1 MRRFSPS
8 EAALEGFRLTRE
20 RPLAVL
26 VWALLRL
33 LYAVIGGVVLTAT
46 GSIAVF
52 TQLAA
57 QPANQDPA
65 QVQKTL
71 GLIGQAAP
79 AMLLLAAFGV
89 VFYAV
94 AYTAVL
100 RAVLRP
106 ADRAFFYLRL
116 SMDEVRQLGLALFVA
131 AVFFLY
137 VMAIEL
143 ISIILIALAKAL
155 GPAALP
161 VQILLVLGVLAA
173 FVYPAVRLSL
183 APSLTFV
190 DGRISLFRS
199 FPLTKGQF
207 WPLAGTYVLSLI
219 LAVVVAILG
228 MVIFVLVVLALGSAE
243 GGVASVPKVLQNLLQ
258 AQTMSLGDMATPLG
272 AAKLVFGAA
281 LNTLGYVIMFSP
293 AVAAF
298 RSITGRLAT
307 PVAPVAATSG
317 RPWG

>member
-8 EAALEGFRLTRE
+8 EVASEGFRLTRE

-26 VWALLRL
+26 AWALLRL

-46 GSIAVF
+46 GATAIF
-52 TQLAA
+52 TQLAV
-57 QPANQDPA
+57 QPASPDPA
-65 QVQKTL
+65 QLQKTL
-71 GLIGQAAP
+71 ELIRQAAP
-79 AMLLLAAFGV
+79 AMLVLGAFAL
-89 VFYAV
+89 VFYAI

-116 SMDEVRQLGLALFVA
+116 SMDEVRQLGLALLVG

-137 VMAIEL
+137 VMAVEL
-143 ISIILIALAKAL
+143 VSVMLIALAKAL

-161 VQILLVLGVLAA
+161 VQILVFLGVIAA

-199 FPLTKGQF
+199 FSLTKGEF
-207 WPLAGTYVLSLI
+207 WSLTGTYVLAFI
-219 LAVVVAILG
+219 LAVVVAILA

-243 GGVASVPKVLQNLLQ
+243 GGVAAVPKVLQNLFQ
-258 AQTMSLGDMATPLG
+258 SQTMSLADMTTPIG
-272 AAKLVFGAA
+272 GAKLVFGAA

-293 AVAAF
+293 AAAAF
-298 RSITGRLAT
+298 RSITGGLST
-307 PVAPVAATSG
+307 PLAPVAASG